1 MNKKPLLQRLFPPA
15 DWARNMNASTLT
27 ADLIAG
33 LTTGVMIIPQSM
45 AYAAIAGLPPIAG
58 LYASTVPLVL
68 YALLGTSRQL
78 SVGPVAM
85 ASLVVAGG
93 LATMFPDGSPTHG
106 ELMAAAAVITLLA
119 GVVQILLSVLRLG
132 GLVNLLS
139 HPVVSGFTAAAALV
153 IATTQVPGF
162 LGIEKPAG
170 SFLAK
175 WAAML
180 PNLGSANLVTIG
192 VGLLTI
198 AVILGVKKYNKK
210 LPAAM
215 IAVVIGIALAY
226 FANLGAYGVT
236 LVGKIPPGL
245 PTFSTPT
252 IDAGMIQAALPT
264 AIVAALISFME
275 SISAAKIYARQNK
288 YEISPSQELIALAA
302 AQIGTS
308 MFGGYVVG
316 GALSRT
322 AVNASAGAKTPLAN
336 LVTAATVAVALLFLT
351 PIIFYLPTAVLAGI
365 ILVAVTNLIDI
376 KEFIHLWKVKRDDL
390 VLLAITF
397 FATLF
402 ISVELGILIGVIA
415 SLLWLIYCSARPQI
429 SVLGLIPD
437 SQSFRCVEHFD
448 EVETFDRVLILRM
461 DAQFFFANVAYL
473 KEVLYQRLAE
483 MPNAVAVVLDASSMN
498 ALDSTAADTYVEIID
513 ELRGRN
519 VEIFIS
525 HVKGSVLKVMRDTE
539 ILDHLG
545 EGHIFYETHD
555 AVHAALRHR
564 NAVDAGLSHE
574 EEKFLPSDMV
584 D

>member
-1 MNKKPLLQRLFPPA
+1 M
-15 DWARNMNASTLT
+15 
-27 ADLIAG
+27 
-33 LTTGVMIIPQSM
+33 
-45 AYAAIAGLPPIAG
+45 
-58 LYASTVPLVL
+58 
-68 YALLGTSRQL
+68 
-78 SVGPVAM
+78 
-85 ASLVVAGG
+85 
-93 LATMFPDGSPTHG
+93 
-106 ELMAAAAVITLLA
+106 
-119 GVVQILLSVLRLG
+119 
-132 GLVNLLS
+132 
-139 HPVVSGFTAAAALV
+139 
-153 IATTQVPGF
+153 
-162 LGIEKPAG
+162 
-170 SFLAK
+170 
-175 WAAML
+175 
-180 PNLGSANLVTIG
+180 
-192 VGLLTI
+192 
-198 AVILGVKKYNKK
+198 ILGVKKYNKK

-245 PTFSTPT
+245 PTFSIPT

-288 YEISPSQELIALAA
+288 YEISPSQELIALGA

>member
-1 MNKKPLLQRLFPPA
+1 MTNKPLLQRLFPPA
-15 DWARNMNASTLT
+15 DWARSMNASAIT
-27 ADLIAG
+27 ADVIAG

-45 AYAAIAGLPPIAG
+45 AYAEIAGLPPIAG

-93 LATMFPDGSPTHG
+93 LATMVPEGSEPSAY
-106 ELMAAAAVITLLA
+106 LAAAAVITFLA
-119 GVVQILLSVLRLG
+119 GVVQILLAVLRLG

-153 IATTQVPGF
+153 IATTQIPGF
-162 LGIEKPAG
+162 LGIAKPSG
-170 SFLAK
+170 NFLAK
-175 WAAML
+175 WGAML
-180 PNLGSANLVTIG
+180 PNLGSANTVTIG

-198 AVILGVKKYNKK
+198 GVIVGVKKFNKK

-226 FANLGAYGVT
+226 FAGLEAYKVA
-236 LVGKIPPGL
+236 LVGEIPAGL
-245 PTFSTPT
+245 PSFSMPT
-252 IDAGMIQAALPT
+252 LNATMIQAALPT
-264 AIVAALISFME
+264 AIVAALISYME

-288 YEISPSQELIALAA
+288 YEISPSQELIAQGT
-302 AQIGTS
+302 AQLGTS
-308 MFGGYVVG
+308 MFGGYVIG

-336 LVTAATVAVALLFLT
+336 LITAATVAVALMFLT
-351 PIIFYLPTAVLAGI
+351 PIFYYLPIAVLAGM
-365 ILVAVTNLIDI
+365 ILVAVTNLIDVQ
-376 KEFIHLWKVKRDDL
+376 EFIHLWKVKRDDL

-397 FATLF
+397 LATLL
-402 ISVELGILIGVIA
+402 ISVELGILIGVVA

-429 SVLGLIPD
+429 SVLGLVPN

-448 EVETFDRVLILRM
+448 KVETFDRVLILRM
-461 DAQFFFANVAYL
+461 DAQFFFGNVAYL
-473 KEVLYQRLAE
+473 KEVLYKRLAE

-498 ALDSTAADTYVEIID
+498 ALDSTAADTYIEVID

-525 HVKGSVLKVMRDTE
+525 HVKGSVLKVMHDTE

-545 EGHIFYETHD
+545 DGHIFYETFD
-555 AVHAALRHR
+555 AVHAAMRHR
-564 NAVDAGLSHE
+564 NAVDAGISLE
-574 EEKFLPSDMV
+574 EEIFLQSDMV

>member
-1 MNKKPLLQRLFPPA
+1 MNKKPLLQRLFPPL
-15 DWARNMNASTLT
+15 DWARNLDTSTLM
-27 ADLIAG
+27 DDVIAG

-45 AYAAIAGLPPIAG
+45 AYAAIAGLPAIAG

-68 YALLGTSRQL
+68 YALFGTSRQL

-85 ASLVVAGG
+85 ASLVVASG
-93 LATMFPDGSPTHG
+93 LAAMFPDGTPTNE

-119 GVVQILLSVLRLG
+119 GVFQILLAVLRLG
-132 GLVNLLS
+132 SLVNLLS

-162 LGIEKPAG
+162 LGIEKPGG

-180 PNLGSANLVTIG
+180 PNLGSSNLITIG

-198 AVILGVKKYNKK
+198 AVIVGVKRYNKK

-226 FANLGAYGVT
+226 FAKLGDRGVA
-236 LVGKIPPGL
+236 LVGEIQGGL
-245 PTFSTPT
+245 PGFSMPT
-252 IDAGMIQAALPT
+252 IDAGIIKAALPT
-264 AIVAALISFME
+264 AIVAALISYME

-288 YEISPSQELIALAA
+288 YEVSPSQELIALGT

-308 MFGGYVVG
+308 LFGGYIVG

-351 PIIFYLPTAVLAGI
+351 PIIFFLPKAVLAGI
-365 ILVAVTNLIDI
+365 ILVAVTNLIDV

-397 FATLF
+397 VATLF
-402 ISVELGILIGVIA
+402 ISVELGILVGVGA
-415 SLLWLIYCSARPQI
+415 SLLWLIYCATRPQI
-429 SVLGLIPD
+429 SELGLIPNT
-437 SQSFRCVEHFD
+437 QSFRCVEHFD
-448 EVETFDRVLILRM
+448 EVDTFDRILILRM
-461 DAQFFFANVAYL
+461 DAQFFFGNVAYL
-473 KEVLYQRLAE
+473 KEVLYRRLAE
-483 MPNAVAVVLDASSMN
+483 MPGAVAVVLDASSMN
-498 ALDSTAADTYVEIID
+498 ALDSTAADTYVEVID
-513 ELRGRN
+513 ELRGRKI
-519 VEIFIS
+519 EIFIS

-555 AVHAALRHR
+555 AVHAAMLHR
-564 NAVDAGLSHE
+564 DAVDAGISHE